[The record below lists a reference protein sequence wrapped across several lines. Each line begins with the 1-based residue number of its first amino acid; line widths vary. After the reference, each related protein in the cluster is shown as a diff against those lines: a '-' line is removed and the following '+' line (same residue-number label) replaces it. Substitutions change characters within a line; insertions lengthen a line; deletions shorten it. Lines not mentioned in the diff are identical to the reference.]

1 MNPKLSAA
9 LLAATCLFPA
19 GAWAQAV
26 PTSPPVGFANS
37 TSVNPGTVLNRV
49 LDSYAG
55 LLRSNP
61 AALTQNYQTVVTL
74 TQGRTDA
81 QTLAAIHD
89 DRTGQAYS
97 ILNGLG
103 PLTSAYLTGAGAS
116 FTGTTPTS
124 LTPAAYVTTTLADY
138 AANINA
144 GNNANA
150 GVTTFG
156 NGTATPLAAAV
167 DFINTIARANA
178 STEPAKR
185 IFARYQGDNPA
196 IDPLDARFNAYSATT
211 NRTGLTTRDTAGLVV
226 PTYLSNF
233 PVPAVYGTT
242 AQWVRGFTVTQ
253 GMIDANGGRPLTVP
267 NVGTFSNGV
276 FTPATFGVGDTVPG
290 IGTSPRPYRVST
302 GVAVPTLLQPVIN
315 STNPYADG
323 AYPSGHTNSG
333 YLQALG
339 TAFLVPQRGQQLL
352 TRASELGNNRILSGM
367 HSPFDVM
374 GGRMESTAIVATN
387 IYGALYD
394 ATGNRLDWTDP
405 ANKTAYGVY
414 QAYRQTQATLA
425 SSCGAS
431 SVAACL
437 NAAAGSADAFGNAAQ
452 NKADYTA
459 RLTYG
464 FQPSGTAA
472 PMTAADVPLQAQVLL
487 LTRFPYLTDAQR
499 TEVLAS
505 TGLPSGYPILSGNT
519 YDGWGRLNLYA
530 AFDGYG
536 AFARTVTVTMDAA
549 QGGTSAF
556 DTWRNDIS
564 GPGALTKAGT
574 GTLVL
579 TGTNTFAGGTTVSG
593 GTLVGH
599 AQAFGSGAIR
609 NDASLVLDQASDG
622 VMANALSGT
631 GSLTKLNAGAL
642 SLTGQSSF
650 TGATAVLGGRLAVN
664 GSLAGS
670 VVTIG
675 QGAGLGG
682 TGTVGGVVAQSGS
695 TVAPGNSIGTL
706 TVAGNASFAQGS
718 TFQVEANASGQ
729 ADRLAATGSATIQGG
744 TVQVLASSGNYSPR
758 TGYTILSANAGVTGT
773 FAGVA
778 SNLAFLTPTLRYQP
792 GEVDLT
798 LTRNDVAFATI
809 AQTRNQAAVAN
820 AVQGAGAGAGI
831 HARTVGLTT
840 PEAVTAFQALTGDS
854 HASAVSAS
862 YETAFF
868 VREAILDRLRWSG
881 DGSRDYGSL
890 PATYTADL
898 PGRAAPVAPVP
909 VRVLDPRVFGLWG
922 QGFGS
927 VGQARSDG
935 NAVTLDRDTA
945 GFVLGAD
952 VRLEDGI
959 KLGVAGGYTG
969 TSLDTPGRTASGTI
983 ESGFG
988 GVYGGYEAGPFA
1000 LRLGAVY
1007 ADTSLRL
1014 RRSVVFPGVSETEA
1028 SRYGGSVVQ
1037 GFGEIGY
1044 RIALGAGALGK
1055 DLLGKNA
1062 PVSVSYIEPFVGG
1075 AYVGINRDRFA
1086 ETGGVAA
1093 LSGASRSSEIPTLTA
1108 GLRGRTEVDL
1118 GFGAPV
1124 SLHGLVGYRRAFG
1137 DVIPTALLA
1146 FGTGPRFVTAGIPI
1160 TRDALVASAGIDLRV
1175 SSATAL
1181 GISYTGQVGSRAE
1194 DHAVK
1199 GSFTYRF

>member
-1 MNPKLSAA
+1 MQLRHGVSLAA
-9 LLAATCLFPA
+9 LIAGTLSSPSVSAQTANVTPAAANVISLLGPYLSLNATATGRQTLQGNLDQAVALNTQSTAARKALAMSDKNLLIAVGAAYSPA
-19 GAWAQAV
+19 G
-26 PTSPPVGFANS
+26 
-37 TSVNPGTVLNRV
+37 
-49 LDSYAG
+49 
-55 LLRSNP
+55 
-61 AALTQNYQTVVTL
+61 LTGY
-74 TQGRTDA
+74 
-81 QTLAAIHD
+81 
-89 DRTGQAYS
+89 
-97 ILNGLG
+97 
-103 PLTSAYLTGAGAS
+103 GAGANLAGGLPAQAAVNGLVPQQPVGGLGS
-116 FTGTTPTS
+116 VLGPIYVKGAAGGGTGPLGAVQTLLSSAFAVTGTDS
-124 LTPAAYVTTTLADY
+124 AVAKNYFANG
-138 AANINA
+138 AANNPSTLP
-144 GNNANA
+144 ANY
-150 GVTTFG
+150 V
-156 NGTATPLAAAV
+156 
-167 DFINTIARANA
+167 
-178 STEPAKR
+178 
-185 IFARYQGDNPA
+185 
-196 IDPLDARFNAYSATT
+196 
-211 NRTGLTTRDTAGLVV
+211 
-226 PTYLSNF
+226 
-233 PVPAVYGTT
+233 PVPAVAPAAYSLPTFHGLPNPRDSVYDLAYG
-242 AQWVRGFTVTQ
+242 VTNTQ
-253 GMIDANGGRPLTVP
+253 AGQNPYGSSRPLQVAPGRISAFDPTALA
-267 NVGTFSNGV
+267 GI
-276 FTPATFGVGDTVPG
+276 DTNA
-290 IGTSPRPYRVST
+290 SF
-302 GVAVPTLLQPVIN
+302 
-315 STNPYADG
+315 
-323 AYPSGHTNSG
+323 PSGHTTYG
-333 YLQALG
+333 FVYGMLIGMAVPQAYQSMVLRSAEYGESRIVLGVHYPLDVIGGRAQSYYDLAQTFTNPLYINNAAVTG
-339 TAFLVPQRGQQLL
+339 TAIDLPSLYVQASRQLQDY
-352 TRASELGNNRILSGM
+352 LS
-367 HSPFDVM
+367 
-374 GGRMESTAIVATN
+374 A
-387 IYGALYD
+387 
-394 ATGNRLDWTDP
+394 
-405 ANKTAYGVY
+405 
-414 QAYRQTQATLA
+414 Q
-425 SSCGAS
+425 CGA
-431 SVAACL
+431 SVAACATSAANTASNPYL
-437 NAAAGSADAFGNAAQ
+437 PSAANQALHQQRQTFGLPTLTFAQAPREAAPAGGPDASILLAPLYGGSSNAAQRIAPTGGLYGSLATGTINQIVVNTESNALAAFSGTPLSYWSRVDLYAAAGYFGN
-452 NKADYTA
+452 
-459 RLTYG
+459 
-464 FQPSGTAA
+464 
-472 PMTAADVPLQAQVLL
+472 V
-487 LTRFPYLTDAQR
+487 
-499 TEVLAS
+499 
-505 TGLPSGYPILSGNT
+505 
-519 YDGWGRLNLYA
+519 
-530 AFDGYG
+530 
-536 AFARTVTVTMDAA
+536 
-549 QGGTSAF
+549 
-556 DTWRNDIS
+556 
-564 GPGALTKAGT
+564 T
-574 GTLVL
+574 GTLQMAANDRL
-579 TGTNTFAGGTTVSG
+579 TTDVTVGQTGALYANGTITGQVTVGAGG
-593 GTLVGH
+593 L
-599 AQAFGSGAIR
+599 
-609 NDASLVLDQASDG
+609 
-622 VMANALSGT
+622 
-631 GSLTKLNAGAL
+631 
-642 SLTGQSSF
+642 
-650 TGATAVLGGRLAVN
+650 
-664 GSLAGS
+664 
-670 VVTIG
+670 
-675 QGAGLGG
+675 LGG

-952 VRLEDGI
+952 VRLENGI

-1055 DLLGKNA
+1055 DLLGKNLLGKNA

-1093 LSGASRSSEIPTLTA
+1093 LSGASRFSEIPTLTA

-1175 SSATAL
+1175 SSAMAL

>member
-1 MNPKLSAA
+1 MRPTLHAA
-9 LLAATCLFPA
+9 LLAATCLFPID
-19 GAWAQAV
+19 AWAQGV
-26 PTSPPVGFANS
+26 PTSPPVGFPNS
-37 TSVNPGTVLNRV
+37 TSVTPGTVMNRV

-55 LLRSNP
+55 LLAGNP
-61 AALTQNYQTVVTL
+61 AALTRNYQTVVAM

-116 FTGTTPTS
+116 FTGTTPNS
-124 LTPAAYVTTTLADY
+124 LTPTAYVATTFADY
-138 AANINA
+138 AASIRTGNDASA
-144 GNNANA
+144 GA
-150 GVTTFG
+150 TTFG

-167 DFINTIARANA
+167 GFINDVARANA

-185 IFARYQGDNPA
+185 IFARYQGDASA
-196 IDPLDARFNAYSATT
+196 INPLDPRFNAYSATT
-211 NRTGLTTRDTAGLVV
+211 NKTGLSTRDTAGLVV
-226 PTYLSNF
+226 PTYLQNF
-233 PVPAVYGTT
+233 PVPAVYGT
-242 AQWVRGFTVTQ
+242 ADRWVRGFTVTQ
-253 GMIDANGGRPLTVP
+253 AMIDANGGRPLTVP
-267 NVGTFSNGV
+267 NVGTFSGST
-276 FTPATFGVGDTVPG
+276 FTPATFSVGDYVPG

-333 YLQALG
+333 YLQALA
-339 TAFLVPQRGQQLL
+339 TAFLVPERGQQLL
-352 TRASELGNNRILSGM
+352 TRASELGNNRILAGM

-374 GGRMESTAIVATN
+374 GGRMESSAIVATN

-394 ATGNRLDWTDP
+394 SAGNRLDWTDP
-405 ANKTAYGVY
+405 ANKAAYGVY
-414 QAYRQTQATLA
+414 QAYRQTQSYLA
-425 SSCGAS
+425 STCGAA
-431 SVAACL
+431 SVASCL
-437 NAAAGSADAFGNAAQ
+437 NAAAAAGTTDAFGDAAR

-464 FQPSGTAA
+464 FQPTGTVA
-472 PMTAADVPLQAQVLL
+472 PMTTADVPLQAQVLL

-505 TGLPSGYPILSGNT
+505 TGLPSGYPVLSGNT

-536 AFARTVTVTMDAA
+536 AFTRAVTVTMDAG
-549 QGGTSAF
+549 QGGASAF
-556 DTWRNDIS
+556 DTWRNDIAGQGS
-564 GPGALTKAGT
+564 LTKAGS

-579 TGTNTFAGGTTVSG
+579 TGANTYAGGTTVAG

-599 AQAFGSGAIR
+599 ARAFGSGAIR
-609 NDASLVLDQASDG
+609 NDASLVLDQATDG
-622 VMANALSGT
+622 TMANALSGT
-631 GSLTKLNAGAL
+631 GTLAKINAGTL
-642 SLTGQSSF
+642 TLTGQSAF
-650 TGATAVLGGRLAVN
+650 TGATAVLDGGLAVN

-670 VVTIG
+670 VVTV
-675 QGAGLGG
+675 GAGGLLGG
-682 TGTVGGVVAQSGS
+682 TGTVGGVAAQSGA
-695 TVAPGNSIGTL
+695 TVAPGGSLGTL
-706 TVAGNASFAQGS
+706 TVAGNASFAAGS

-729 ADRLAATGSATIQGG
+729 SDRLAVTGAATLQGG
-744 TVQVLASSGNYSPR
+744 TVQVLAANGAYAPR
-758 TGYTILSANAGVTGT
+758 TGYTILSAAGGVSGT

-792 GEVDLT
+792 AEVDLT
-798 LTRNDVAFATI
+798 LTRNDVAFAAI
-809 AQTRNQAAVAN
+809 ARTRNQAAVAN
-820 AVQGAGAGAGI
+820 AIQGAGAGSGVYD
-831 HARTVGLTT
+831 RTVGLTT
-840 PEAVTAFQALTGDS
+840 PEAVTAFQALTGDI
-854 HASAVSAS
+854 HASAVSAA

-881 DGSRDYGSL
+881 EATRDYGNL

-927 VGQARSDG
+927 FGQARNDG
-935 NAVTLDRDTA
+935 NAVTLNRDTA

-952 VRLEDGI
+952 IRLESGLR
-959 KLGVAGGYTG
+959 LGVAGGYTR
-969 TSLDTPGRTASGTI
+969 TTLDAPGQTASGSI

-1000 LRLGAVY
+1000 VRLGAVY
-1007 ADTSLRL
+1007 ADNSLRL
-1014 RRSVVFPGVSETEA
+1014 RRSVVFPGVSETESA
-1028 SRYGGSVVQ
+1028 RYGGSTVQ

-1044 RIALGAGALGK
+1044 RIALAAGTLGK
-1055 DLLGKNA
+1055 A
-1062 PVSVSYIEPFVGG
+1062 SASSIEPFVGG
-1075 AYVGINRDRFA
+1075 AYVGIDRDRFA

-1093 LSGASRSSEIPTLTA
+1093 LSGASRLAEIPTLTA
-1108 GLRGRTEVDL
+1108 GVRGQTEVDL

-1146 FGTGPRFVTAGIPI
+1146 FGTGPSFVTAGIPI
-1160 TRDALVASAGIDLRV
+1160 SRDALVASAGLDLRV
-1175 SSATAL
+1175 SQAATI
-1181 GISYTGQVGSRAE
+1181 GVSYTGQVGSRAE